1 MKIDNLKDSIID
13 RYTNNGESTVIIAND
28 IGCSQG
34 TVERLLKRNG
44 IKMTPHRFNLKVN
57 DENRAKIFALYQSGA
72 TTIEIGKE
80 FNVSDVTVAKIVRE
94 FGGTIRLAQ
103 RRSVVRHHDYFDLI
117 DTKAKAYFLG
127 WMITD
132 GTVIE
137 GKRGRSDTI
146 RISITDKDM
155 YILEKFA
162 QEIGGNDNLV
172 KKFEKRN
179 QVYVAFASQ
188 YMSNSLKRYGV
199 VPRKTNKMY
208 LPEVNDKLMP
218 HLIRGIFDGNGTIT
232 FDSRW
237 NIGKFAFYGSET
249 LCRQLKDY
257 LCRQI
262 DLNDNKVSFSSGC
275 YHVWWSGKKQL
286 QDFYTYIYKDS
297 AGLRLER
304 KYNKFM
310 AYC

>member
-13 RYTNNGESTVIIAND
+13 RYTNKGESTVIIAND

-80 FNVSDVTVAKIVRE
+80 FNVSD
-94 FGGTIRLAQ
+94 
-103 RRSVVRHHDYFDLI
+103 
-117 DTKAKAYFLG
+117 
-127 WMITD
+127 
-132 GTVIE
+132 
-137 GKRGRSDTI
+137 
-146 RISITDKDM
+146 
-155 YILEKFA
+155 
-162 QEIGGNDNLV
+162 
-172 KKFEKRN
+172 
-179 QVYVAFASQ
+179 
-188 YMSNSLKRYGV
+188 
-199 VPRKTNKMY
+199 
-208 LPEVNDKLMP
+208 
-218 HLIRGIFDGNGTIT
+218 
-232 FDSRW
+232 
-237 NIGKFAFYGSET
+237 YGSET
-249 LCRQLKDY
+249 LCRQLKDH
-257 LCRQI
+257 LRRQI